1 MAWLKKDH
9 WNGGYT
15 VHGVGED
22 ILKAQ
27 KEQQFRDG
35 MGQVLP
41 QFQQNVANDAAS
53 SVRATAGILA
63 GGVGIGVGM
72 AKSRAFRYRVQVIL
86 HFLMGF
92 MLIAGIAAGMMLP
105 GLMADNPNAGPE
117 VHLALAGKC
126 LLIGLIGSAVWT
138 GIYVKFRTI
147 PKLRALQG
155 R

>member
-1 MAWLKKDH
+1 MAWAKKN
-9 WNGGYT
+9 WSGGYDI
-15 VHGVGED
+15 HGLGDD
-22 ILKAQ
+22 IVKAQ
-27 KEQQFRDG
+27 KDQQFRDG

-53 SVRATAGILA
+53 SMRATAGILA

-72 AKSRAFRYRVQVIL
+72 AKSRAFRYRVQVVL

-105 GLMADNPNAGPE
+105 GLTSENPNAGPD
-117 VHLALAGKC
+117 VHMALAGKC

-138 GIYVKFRTI
+138 AVYVKFRTI